1 MNRKLQGYLLSVI
14 TLLIFNLLDFSSLK
28 FNKVFAESIRDQYN
42 SYQKRSINN
51 AQFYGTGEAQG
62 YYIYIDDGGR
72 VYGTKS
78 GNDWE
83 KYEKIRY
90 GYITTY
96 YEKSDDCQAMEALTL
111 LSGNWVDHCAP
122 DVPVKRETVVENDEL
137 VIYMQKGQG
146 SPIRLV
152 VGRRR

>member
-51 AQFYGTGEAQG
+51 AQFYGTGDAEG

-83 KYEKIRY
+83 KIEKIRY

-96 YEKSDDCQAMEALTL
+96 YEKSDDCQALEALTL
-111 LSGNWVDHCAP
+111 LSGNWVNHCAP
-122 DVPVKRETVVENDEL
+122 DMPVKRETVIENDEL
-137 VIYMQKGQG
+137 VIYIQEGQG
-146 SPIRLV
+146 SPIRAVL
-152 VGRRR
+152 GRRR